1 MTNFSRFLLLALLG
15 LPLNQTLAADDP
27 GNNWNGVWLAEGTFF
42 SVGVTVRDNQIVV
55 SEVESLG
62 FEWTAKAG
70 IVGGNVANI
79 EVEYAG
85 ATAMIQVQLLDAGT
99 ATAKAVIC
107 RPEYLVVCALA
118 ADRQARFL
126 RVGPLPETD

>member
-1 MTNFSRFLLLALLG
+1 MIKRLIFICLLG
-15 LPLNQTLAADDP
+15 LPVNPVFAADDP
-27 GNNWNGVWLAEGTFF
+27 VNNWNGVWLAEGTFF
-42 SVGVTVRDNQIVV
+42 SVGVTVKDNQIVI

-62 FEWTAKAG
+62 FEWTAKPG

-99 ATAKAVIC
+99 ATARAVIC

-126 RVGPLPETD
+126 RVGPLPESE